1 MFRLVLSNI
10 NMKQKGDIHI
20 KHGKLVGGGAANSST
35 NFLYLNTN
43 MDNINQLGYPERCH
57 NYWFFF
63 GGCLPFS
70 KHWGCLQFSNIL
82 FFTLICFWLHYL
94 FEVVHFQKKIGC
106 LLVFQKITKRNTSR
120 TVLTQPFYIADI
132 HPHNDMCPEMH

>member
-20 KHGKLVGGGAANSST
+20 KHGKLVGGGAANLST

-57 NYWFFF
+57 NYWFF
-63 GGCLPFS
+63 L
-70 KHWGCLQFSNIL
+70 
-82 FFTLICFWLHYL
+82 
-94 FEVVHFQKKIGC
+94 EVVFHFQNIEVVSNFQIYYF
-106 LLVFQKITKRNTSR
+106 LL
-120 TVLTQPFYIADI
+120 
-132 HPHNDMCPEMH
+132 